1 MKQTINWKAGLLF
14 YAVISIVFFFAFFYA
29 AFDNHFVIDHQAAI
43 TGNSNWPESYVV
55 HISPAVAFAF
65 TWGFSRV
72 FGLIL
77 WIVLGLFI
85 IVTANNLTGKFLTQ
99 KFVAIYVALTLLS
112 GAFCFAGSSNV
123 FARNKVTISPQQ
135 YEQVKGDNEA
145 LKALFDK
152 NHLIK

>member
-43 TGNSNWPESYVV
+43 PGNSNWPESYVV

-77 WIVLGLFI
+77 WIVLGLY
-85 IVTANNLTGKFLTQ
+85 IVAAANDLTGKFLTQ
-99 KFVAIYVALTLLS
+99 KFI
-112 GAFCFAGSSNV
+112 
-123 FARNKVTISPQQ
+123 
-135 YEQVKGDNEA
+135 
-145 LKALFDK
+145 
-152 NHLIK
+152 